1 MGESSW
7 RVGDSNLSRLDAAIN
22 NVEGILRQIYAGK
35 PYLYLGK
42 VSSGKSGYHL
52 VLSDDNNISHRL
64 QIRVSRATSIELIDI
79 QDICIKI
86 PLQESL
92 YEKLQSIDHF
102 IFLSNKKRRYE
113 GRTEIIIIDA
123 RRMLECITLVHGSTK
138 ESLESNGYKVLRG
151 YLVMPLT
158 WFQESELVVGHY
170 VDVDPTHYMSI
181 DSGEVFPKLK
191 SKYLA
196 WSSFKLLPYSLA
208 TRPITLVDV
217 NTKEILRYSSTREA
231 MEKLH
236 VSKVAVS
243 RAARVYDSY
252 KNSRRSLLANGN
264 RYIVIYDGDNDSD
277 RIKGKLDYFK
287 EGDYE

>member
-102 IFLSNKKRRYE
+102 IFLSNKKRRY
-113 GRTEIIIIDA
+113 
-123 RRMLECITLVHGSTK
+123 
-138 ESLESNGYKVLRG
+138 
-151 YLVMPLT
+151 
-158 WFQESELVVGHY
+158 
-170 VDVDPTHYMSI
+170 
-181 DSGEVFPKLK
+181 
-191 SKYLA
+191 
-196 WSSFKLLPYSLA
+196 
-208 TRPITLVDV
+208 
-217 NTKEILRYSSTREA
+217 
-231 MEKLH
+231 
-236 VSKVAVS
+236 
-243 RAARVYDSY
+243 
-252 KNSRRSLLANGN
+252 
-264 RYIVIYDGDNDSD
+264 
-277 RIKGKLDYFK
+277 
-287 EGDYE
+287 